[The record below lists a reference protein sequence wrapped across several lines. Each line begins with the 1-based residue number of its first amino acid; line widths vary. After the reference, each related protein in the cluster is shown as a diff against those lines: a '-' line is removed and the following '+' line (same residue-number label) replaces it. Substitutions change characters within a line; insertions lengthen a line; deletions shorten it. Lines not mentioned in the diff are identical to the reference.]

1 MKKMKNKTKAGNSY
15 LRFALIILIS
25 AAAGA
30 VLGFGLMYF
39 LKKAA
44 GIWRMYFMG
53 FTPGSRFT
61 AFRS

>member
-1 MKKMKNKTKAGNSY
+1 MKNKRKTGNSY

-39 LKKAA
+39 IGKSGGGIENVFHGIYA
-44 GIWRMYFMG
+44 GIQALRP
-53 FTPGSRFT
+53 TIVR
-61 AFRS
+61 R